1 MIRPYLPYKAILA
14 ILLFE
19 MIFLFNCKHTIS
31 YSEMDDATAELKML
45 DILDAKRIKMDNHTE
60 YFASAKKLAFTDS
73 LITAAKDP
81 MDQLNLGNQKAQ
93 ILLECGDEKAAVQLY
108 QVILNYVKDIPQN
121 RVIAYPNLGLALLRL
136 AERRNCIISHGSES
150 CLMPIQGMGIHQ
162 DKEPAK
168 KAIECYTAT
177 LNENPEDLDS
187 RWLINIAYMT
197 IGGYPK
203 DVPKKWLIPD
213 LDAPGKIKVNAF
225 KDIAPD
231 LGIGQSS
238 RAGGMIVDD
247 FDNDGNLDIIYSSLG
262 LGTSMKYFKNMG
274 DGTFKDMSESS
285 HIDRFKGGL
294 NIVQTDYNNDGFL
307 DIFILRGGWQGQVE
321 NVQQP
326 NSLIKNNGNGTFT
339 DVTLKAG
346 IYSEHP
352 TQTATWNDFNNDG
365 WLDVFIGN
373 ESSSEKAIHPCELFI
388 NNKNGTFT
396 DMAEKLGV
404 NVAVFSKG
412 VTSGDYDNDG
422 WPDIFIST
430 NGNQKILFHNKG
442 AQGKGIGFDFVSDE
456 AGFPPSFTEGTFPT
470 WFFDYDNDGWLDL
483 MMVNYT
489 FNRPLSYYTA
499 KEALHPSDDHAGKVQ
514 LFHNNKN
521 GTFSNVS
528 STMDLNRT
536 VFAMGANFGDIDND
550 GFLDMYFGTGNPS
563 YQSII
568 PNRLFKNIDGKNFVE
583 VTNSAKVGH
592 LQKGHG
598 VSLGDLNNDGW
609 QDISIKMGGAFDGDG
624 YESSIF
630 LNPGQNKTNNWFG
643 FKLEGTK
650 SNKPGIGSKVTI
662 KIHEGSKERMIYRE
676 VNSGGSFGCS
686 PLRQE
691 VGIGTASII
700 DELKIVWPASGVTQV
715 FKNIKPNQFI
725 KIKEDKSDYEI
736 LPVKAIQFRDLQ
748 KKIILCST
756 K

>member
-1 MIRPYLPYKAILA
+1 
-14 ILLFE
+14 
-19 MIFLFNCKHTIS
+19 
-31 YSEMDDATAELKML
+31 MDDATAELKML
-45 DILDAKRIKMDNHTE
+45 EILDAKRIKMDNHTE
-60 YFASAKKLAFTDS
+60 YFASAKKLMYTDS
-73 LITAAKDP
+73 LINATKDQ
-81 MDQLNLGNQKAQ
+81 MEQLNLGNQKAQ

-108 QVILNYVKDIPQN
+108 QIILNYVKDIPQN

-136 AERRNCIISHGSES
+136 AERKNCIISHGSES
-150 CLMPIQGMGIHQ
+150 CLMPIQGMGVHQ
-162 DKEPAK
+162 DKEPTK
-168 KAIECYTAT
+168 KAIECYTAS
-177 LNENPEDLDS
+177 LNENPDDLDS

-213 LDAPGKIKVNAF
+213 LDALGKIKVNAF

-294 NIVQTDYNNDGFL
+294 NIIQTDYNNDGFL
-307 DIFILRGGWQGQVE
+307 DIFILRGGWQGQAE

-326 NSLIKNNGNGTFT
+326 NSLIRNNGNGTFT

-373 ESSSEKAIHPCELFI
+373 ESSSEKAINPCELFI

-396 DMAEKLGV
+396 EMAEKLGV

-442 AQGKGIGFDFVSDE
+442 AQGKGLGFDFVSDE
-456 AGFPPSFTEGTFPT
+456 AGFPPNFNEGTFPT

-499 KEALHPSDDHAGKVQ
+499 REALHPSDDHAGKVQ

-521 GTFSNVS
+521 GTFTNIS

-550 GFLDMYFGTGNPS
+550 GYLDMYFGTGNPS

-568 PNRLFKNIDGKNFVE
+568 PNRLFKNVEGKNYVE

-691 VGIGTASII
+691 IGIGTATIV
-700 DELKIVWPASGVTQV
+700 DELKIVWPASGITQV

-725 KIKEDKSDYEI
+725 KIKEDKSDYE
-736 LPVKAIQFRDLQ
+736 LLAVKAIQFRDLQ
-748 KKIILCST
+748 KKIIMCST